1 MNCIPVKSDYSGD
14 WEELMETMTIFVNIV
29 MNSYHFAVVILLCFS
44 CSTVGDWEEL
54 METITIFLNIVMNF
68 YHFVVV
74 ILFCF
79 SCSTIV
85 VLPNLWWIIVQPQ
98 GNSLRFMMRCWC
110 SLSGSIIHVYAG
122 WVHCILWKEKEPQ
135 GG

>member
-1 MNCIPVKSDYSGD
+1 MVVCMDIGVNLSKGSWRKKIFFFWILAQLGVAFFFNGIPVKSDYS
-14 WEELMETMTIFVNIV
+14 
-29 MNSYHFAVVILLCFS
+29 
-44 CSTVGDWEEL
+44 GDWEEL

-68 YHFVVV
+68 YHFAVV